1 MGPERIEADFEVFV
15 HDGEVAFGAVREVR
29 PGGRPE
35 LAIYVENAGDFTVP
49 LSAVRDVH
57 DGKVI
62 LDCGK
67 LDAKLREAIGHAH
80 AAEDPFIADRNGG

>member
-1 MGPERIEADFEVFV
+1 MAHERIEVDFEVFV
-15 HDGEVAFGAVREVR
+15 HDGDVAFGAVREVA

-35 LAIYVENAGDFTVP
+35 LVIYVENAGDFTVP

-57 DGKVI
+57 DEKVI

-67 LDAKLREAIGHAH
+67 LDAKLKEAIGHAH
-80 AAEDPFIADRNGG
+80 TAEDPWIADRTGG